1 MKKLAAIML
10 ICIIL
15 LAACH
20 PTPEKQAV
28 VQKDME
34 QLIEKAQAT
43 PEPAGSAMQNQGGL
57 KARLGIPDAF
67 IVNEA

>member
-43 PEPAGSAMQNQGGL
+43 PEQGAPCKTKAALRSGL
-57 KARLGIPDAF
+57 EYRMLL
-67 IVNEA
+67 

>member
-43 PEPAGSAMQNQGGL
+43 PEPAGSAMQN
-57 KARLGIPDAF
+57 
-67 IVNEA
+67 

>member
-43 PEPAGSAMQNQGGL
+43 P
-57 KARLGIPDAF
+57 
-67 IVNEA
+67 